1 MGLITI
7 QPIGQSTFRL
17 SMARGLQHISN
28 MLKSLIEVPGERIFP
43 KARIGDL
50 PVFGGQRL
58 RTTGESTVN
67 HTDMMVTFHLVQK
80 TTPTAKGV
88 REKLDEMETI
98 QHMFRIREDMC
109 DGLRHCRCKV
119 TDDRTDVSG
128 YALECSRDG
137 RDVPSRDNGQEP
149 TTLRIEGD
157 CRIVMSFSC
166 GELVDEDVCRMLLC
180 LY

>member
-17 SMARGLQHISN
+17 SMARGLQHISD
-28 MLKSLIEVPGERIFP
+28 MLKSLIEVPDERIFP

-67 HTDMMVTFHLVQK
+67 HTDMMVTSRLVQK

-88 REKLDEMETI
+88 REELDEMETI

-109 DGLRHCRCKV
+109 DGLRHRRCKV
-119 TDDRTDVSG
+119 TDDRTDISG

-149 TTLRIEGD
+149 TTLGIEGD